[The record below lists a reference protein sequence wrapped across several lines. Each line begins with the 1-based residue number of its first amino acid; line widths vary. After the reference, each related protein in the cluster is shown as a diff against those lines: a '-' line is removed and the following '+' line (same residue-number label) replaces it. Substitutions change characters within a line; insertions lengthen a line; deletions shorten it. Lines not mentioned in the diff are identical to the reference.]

1 MAKAQ
6 KNSGKKTG
14 NGIRYAG
21 FWIRLLALI
30 LDMIILGMPVVL
42 VYFLFYFLNVP
53 EMIWPFNLGWLAL
66 MVYLNGTLGGT
77 PGKLILGLRIVN
89 EKNEL
94 IGIPHAIL
102 RYACKVISSVIFGI
116 GLLMVAFT
124 GKKEGLHDRLAKTH
138 VIYKR

>member
-6 KNSGKKTG
+6 KTSGKKAVQETK
-14 NGIRYAG
+14 YAG

-30 LDMIILGMPVVL
+30 LDMIILGIPAVL

-53 EMIWPFNLGWLAL
+53 ELMWPFNLGWLAL

-94 IGIPHAIL
+94 IGTPHAIL
-102 RYACKVISSVIFGI
+102 RYACKALSSFILGI